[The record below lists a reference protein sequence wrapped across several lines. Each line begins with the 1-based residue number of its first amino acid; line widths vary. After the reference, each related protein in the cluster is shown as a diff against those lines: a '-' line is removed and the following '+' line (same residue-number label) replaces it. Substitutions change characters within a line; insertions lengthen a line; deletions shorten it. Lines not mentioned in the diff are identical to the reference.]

1 MSRFCCVRQSALL
14 SFHSKIIRPLAVQA
28 ALGYN
33 LPCNVRN
40 LAGASMKRRE
50 LLRASVITGAAA
62 ALSTSLSPA
71 QRGVDASNDL
81 AAPGWKPLFLDEH
94 QNETLII
101 LSDLIIPATD
111 TPGAKEALVNRYIDL
126 LLAAEPHE
134 SQKGFLNSLGYID
147 GESIRRYKAAFRY
160 LAREDQDD
168 LLHSLA
174 FPMGNSGWT
183 GEAAGSDVGH
193 GHFQHLKQR
202 ISMAYY
208 SSQIG
213 AKELG
218 WDGAP
223 AHGVYQGCE
232 HSEEKH
238 K

>member
-1 MSRFCCVRQSALL
+1 
-14 SFHSKIIRPLAVQA
+14 
-28 ALGYN
+28 
-33 LPCNVRN
+33 
-40 LAGASMKRRE
+40 MKRRE
-50 LLRASVITGAAA
+50 LLRAGVLTGATA
-62 ALSTSLSPA
+62 ALTSSLSMAQSAAQTTAQSSELTPA

-81 AAPGWKPLFLDEH
+81 SATGWKPLFLDEH
-94 QNETLII
+94 QSETLII

-126 LLAAEPHE
+126 LLAAEPRE
-134 SQKGFLNSLGYID
+134 SQKAFLNSLGYLD

-168 LLHSLA
+168 LLHALA
-174 FPMGNSGWT
+174 FPTGNSGWT
-183 GEAAGSDVGH
+183 GEAAGPDVGH
-193 GHFQHLKQR
+193 GHFELLKQR

-218 WDGAP
+218 WDGAA

-232 HSEEKH
+232 HSEAKH